1 METVER
7 SIDVDVPLDIAYE
20 QCTRF
25 EDFAKFMQG
34 VESVTPIDGGKVH
47 WVAQV
52 AGKRREWNALF
63 TEWTP
68 RRISWIGFGDP
79 DNVALVSFERLEGGW
94 PRTRV
99 TVRVEYEPE
108 RLLDKV
114 AHWLGIVGIRLE
126 GDLLRFKE
134 FTESRRI
141 DRTLREHGLTT
152 EAQGFT
158 NGPGQG
164 YRAPPF
170 ALGSPAP
177 CVAERS
183 PLVRCSKGPAA
194 GNNHT

>member
-20 QCTRF
+20 QCIRF
-25 EDFAKFMQG
+25 EDFPKFMQG
-34 VESVTPIDGGKVH
+34 VESVTPIDGGNVH

-63 TEWTP
+63 TERTP
-68 RRISWIGFGDP
+68 DRHISWIGFGDP

-126 GDLLRFKE
+126 GEVLRFKE
-134 FTESRRI
+134 FTESRRM
-141 DRTLREHGLTT
+141 E
-152 EAQGFT
+152 F
-158 NGPGQG
+158 GP
-164 YRAPPF
+164 
-170 ALGSPAP
+170 
-177 CVAERS
+177 C
-183 PLVRCSKGPAA
+183 
-194 GNNHT
+194 GNTA